1 MDIIIILKDIIM
13 ENIDFIEYLLLANV
27 IIKY

>member
-1 MDIIIILKDIIM
+1 MDIIIILKDFII
-13 ENIDFIEYLLLANV
+13 EYIDFIEYLLLANV